1 MIELH
6 GEPGSEDGRAALEA
20 LEACFQRYRRIAEQ
34 ALEQLDDD
42 ELVRRPAE
50 SSHSAATLVWHM
62 AGNLQSRFTAFLDED
77 GEKAWRQREDEFAP
91 RLVGRDELMAEWGRG
106 WKALFQA
113 LAPLG
118 DDDLARVVRIRD
130 EPMAV
135 HTALLRALAHMSYHV
150 GQVVYVAKLIRG
162 DDWRWL
168 SIPPGRSAAYFRSPF
183 RGEPG

>member
-1 MIELH
+1 MIEI
-6 GEPGSEDGRAALEA
+6 GRAPAPQDGRAALDA
-20 LEACFQRYRRIAEQ
+20 LEACLHRYRRIAEK
-34 ALEQLDDD
+34 AMEQLEDD

-50 SSHSAATLVWHM
+50 SSHSVATLVWHV

-77 GEKAWRQREDEFAP
+77 GEKVWRQREDEFAP

-106 WKALFQA
+106 WRVLFQA

-118 DDDLARVVRIRD
+118 DDDLSRLVRIRD

-135 HTALLRALAHMSYHV
+135 HTALLRVLAHMSYHV

-168 SIPPGRSAAYFRSPF
+168 SIPPGRSEVYFRAPF
-183 RGEPG
+183 RDEPG